1 MFNDASP
8 SATFANV
15 RSDASRRAEGRWHSR
30 LTGGR
35 TADLALHGPWS
46 AAARP
51 LPRLGSWDR
60 AWGRSIDVSI
70 ASIVLLAML
79 PALTVIALL
88 IWLGDGG
95 SPFFAQRRI
104 GRGGILF
111 PCLKFRTMVR
121 DSSERLQALLES
133 DEAAALEWARD
144 QKLRNDPRITPLGGF
159 LRKTSLDEIPQLANV
174 LLGHMSM
181 VGPRPI
187 VEEEIVRYRH
197 HFARYCSV
205 RPGIT
210 GLWQVSGRNAVSYR
224 RRVALDVAYCRAKS
238 VPLDLI
244 ILARTVPA
252 VVSGRGCS

>member
-1 MFNDASP
+1 
-8 SATFANV
+8 
-15 RSDASRRAEGRWHSR
+15 
-30 LTGGR
+30 
-35 TADLALHGPWS
+35 
-46 AAARP
+46 
-51 LPRLGSWDR
+51 
-60 AWGRSIDVSI
+60 
-70 ASIVLLAML
+70 ML

-187 VEEEIVRYRH
+187 VEERSSATVTISP
-197 HFARYCSV
+197 A
-205 RPGIT
+205 IAA
-210 GLWQVSGRNAVSYR
+210 SGRAS
-224 RRVALDVAYCRAKS
+224 
-238 VPLDLI
+238 
-244 ILARTVPA
+244 PA
-252 VVSGRGCS
+252 SGRSAAATRSAIGGGWRWMSPTAAPNRFRSI